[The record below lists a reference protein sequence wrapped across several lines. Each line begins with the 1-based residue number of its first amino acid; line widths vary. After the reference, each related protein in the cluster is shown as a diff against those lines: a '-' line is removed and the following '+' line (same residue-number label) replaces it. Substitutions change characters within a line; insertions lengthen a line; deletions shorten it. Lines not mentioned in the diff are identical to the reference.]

1 MMAVGEEMPV
11 VLNQVVSSIFFKLF
25 LSSDLSI
32 WASGVLLGTFR
43 EESVS
48 LQISGNFL
56 APYLLTWH
64 LDSESW
70 HKATLTNS
78 HSDLLVMCAFFLGL
92 SCEWGYALNFSSVTD
107 LVGSPSSC
115 SALLPLTLVAQS
127 CTINQIREPRPSF
140 WSMKSQQ
147 CCDRGI

>member
-64 LDSESW
+64 LDS
-70 HKATLTNS
+70 
-78 HSDLLVMCAFFLGL
+78 
-92 SCEWGYALNFSSVTD
+92 
-107 LVGSPSSC
+107 
-115 SALLPLTLVAQS
+115 
-127 CTINQIREPRPSF
+127 
-140 WSMKSQQ
+140 
-147 CCDRGI
+147 